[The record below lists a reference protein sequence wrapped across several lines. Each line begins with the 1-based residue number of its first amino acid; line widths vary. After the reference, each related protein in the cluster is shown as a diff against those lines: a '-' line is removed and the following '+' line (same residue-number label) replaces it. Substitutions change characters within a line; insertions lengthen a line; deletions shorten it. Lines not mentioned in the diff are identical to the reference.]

1 MDFGRLITAMITPFG
16 ADGMVDYNQAQ
27 HLAAHLYDNG
37 SQSLVIAGTTG
48 ESPTLSEQEKLKLFS
63 CVKEVAKGRG
73 YVIAGTSSYNTAES
87 VAMTRAAAKAGA
99 DGILAV
105 APYYNKPPQEGLYNH
120 FTAIASACDLP
131 VMLYNIPGRTGINV
145 QPQTVARLSKIDNIF
160 AVKEASGNMEQVSA
174 ILQLVDDDFLIYSGD
189 DSLTLPIMSLGGYG
203 IVSVAGHIIGKEIKS
218 MIDMYLAGD
227 YRGAAEMN
235 KYLYPVFHN
244 IFITTSPIPIK
255 YCVNKLGFNVG
266 DCRLPLCPAE
276 GSLREILDNMLRDM
290 DIKNIDVL

>member
-1 MDFGRLITAMITPFG
+1 MDFGRLITAMITPF
-16 ADGMVDYNQAQ
+16 DVNGMVDYNQAQ
-27 HLAAHLYDNG
+27 RLAAHLYDNG

-48 ESPTLSEQEKLKLFS
+48 ESPTLSEKEKLNLFS
-63 CVKEVAKGRG
+63 CIKEVAKGRG

-87 VAMTRAAAKAGA
+87 VEMTRAAAKVGA

-120 FTAIASACDLP
+120 FAAIAAACELP
-131 VMLYNIPGRTGINV
+131 VMLYNIPGRTGINM
-145 QPQTVARLSKIDNIF
+145 QPQTIARLSKIDSIF
-160 AVKEASGNMEQVSA
+160 AVKEASGNMDQVSA

-203 IVSVAGHIIGKEIKS
+203 IVSVAGHIVGKEIKS

-235 KYLYPVFHN
+235 RYLYPVFHN

-255 YCVNKLGFNVG
+255 YCMNKLGFKAG
-266 DCRLPLCPAE
+266 DCRLPLCPAD
-276 GSLREILDNMLRDM
+276 GGIRELLDNMLRDM
-290 DIKNIDVL
+290 DIENIDVL